1 MCLNGN
7 DLRNMLTA
15 KNTDITLSTT
25 NFLKGLAILAVVF
38 IHTLAYFP
46 GIYHGQGQ
54 VLFISLD
61 QLARFCMPVFIMLSG
76 YGLASKYERQVL
88 HYLPFLRSRIIK
100 LLPLYFLWSIYSILI
115 IKAVPAWSFANQP
128 MSVVIQIL
136 FGQADYQLY
145 FLPVIFQL
153 YALFPLF
160 WGLKQKPKLMFSLAL
175 FIQVVTFYL
184 YTWQV
189 TSSDRLQYVLVFSWL
204 AYFVWGIYLKI
215 QSIPHF
221 FSKYLPC
228 LAIITFLALSFYSW
242 QQITNGIDPLPA
254 LKFTRLIV
262 IPFALTMSATL
273 LTWKYQSTNFFY
285 RFIALLGKHSYLIF
299 LAHTIALRIIY
310 TIVLQKLEMLSL
322 LMVILSWLLMVLL
335 SWRLLNKK

>member
-1 MCLNGN
+1 LYG
-7 DLRNMLTA
+7 
-15 KNTDITLSTT
+15 
-25 NFLKGLAILAVVF
+25 VF
-38 IHTLAYFP
+38 T
-46 GIYHGQGQ
+46 
-54 VLFISLD
+54 
-61 QLARFCMPVFIMLSG
+61 
-76 YGLASKYERQVL
+76 E
-88 HYLPFLRSRIIK
+88 
-100 LLPLYFLWSIYSILI
+100 
-115 IKAVPAWSFANQP
+115 N
-128 MSVVIQIL
+128 
-136 FGQADYQLY
+136 
-145 FLPVIFQL
+145 
-153 YALFPLF
+153 
-160 WGLKQKPKLMFSLAL
+160 
-175 FIQVVTFYL
+175 
-184 YTWQV
+184 
-189 TSSDRLQYVLVFSWL
+189 
-204 AYFVWGIYLKI
+204 

-335 SWRLLNKK
+335 SWRLLNKKLFLVFCFNLAQVQWIKVCWPLWIRPKIKPMQWKHKIPHRSITNHKLKMRKLTKVARKV